1 MSMRIRSQAE
11 TVDNPAGTA
20 LIVEPAAAMARLL
33 RRMAEELGFHVIEA
47 KGPDDA
53 LALIENSTTS
63 IDVVVSELSLPE
75 VSGSKLASFVS
86 ASRPATPVVLLCDLP
101 LPDTVQAGP
110 GVAFLPK
117 PFTRDQLARM
127 IGHLSTG
134 YAMSAPRTGR
144 SCA

>member
-1 MSMRIRSQAE
+1 MRICSRAE
-11 TVDNPAGTA
+11 TVANPPGTA
-20 LIVEPAAAMARLL
+20 LIVEPAPAMARLL

-47 KGPDDA
+47 KGPDEA
-53 LALIENSTTS
+53 LSLIENSTTS

-86 ASRPATPVVLLCDLP
+86 ASRPSTPVVLLCDLP
-101 LPDTVQAGP
+101 LPETVQTGP
-110 GVAFLPK
+110 CAAFLPK

-127 IGHLSTG
+127 IGQLSAG
-134 YAMSAPRTGR
+134 YVMSAPRTGR